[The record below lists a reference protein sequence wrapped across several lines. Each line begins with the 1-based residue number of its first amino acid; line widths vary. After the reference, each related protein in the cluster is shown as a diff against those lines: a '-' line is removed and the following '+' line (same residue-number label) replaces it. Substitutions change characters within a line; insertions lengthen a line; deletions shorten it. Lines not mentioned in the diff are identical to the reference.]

1 MLKYFHTL
9 LKGEKSM
16 TKTKSLSL
24 AALLVVVLGCIFL
37 LAACGETQYRL
48 NATASVGG
56 SVSGAGEIAEGQT
69 ATLTATPDVGYKFV
83 GWYDNAEYTGNA
95 YSTANPLV
103 ITVTQDLSFYALFD
117 ELERYTISVVAGNG
131 GFVSGNGDYYENS
144 TTTIAATANAGYYFV
159 GWYTEANGMGNLI
172 STSANLEVNVTQDQT
187 YYAYFDTINKG
198 VTVNTIGNGTV
209 TGAGEHEKGDEVT
222 LTATASEGYYFA
234 GWYSTSDASGLPVS
248 SANPYTFTLENDTVL
263 YALFNT
269 KPSVLIDRILNGAY
283 NTYATF
289 DSNEQEKTAYN
300 VNADVDITLDIPGTI
315 EGIVVNLSANASL
328 DTTTQTGIAEIELAL
343 GGNKDAGRLLL
354 LGIYYVDT
362 ADDQMLYIYLGQ
374 LLSSMLG
381 AQQQYAINFDSLLKM
396 LDFTAPDFP
405 DASNEVWNIDS
416 IISQITDNAL
426 LQQVISGVL
435 NTNTLNVF
443 TNITNNANDLSFDVN
458 LTTILNLLKNI
469 DLGETFSQVMEV
481 LTGAYANG
489 SLPALTLGVNAGF
502 ETVSDLEYL
511 RSAGLSLNIGDEYS
525 LNLGEGTQITLP
537 SMTLGITVNELSMGF
552 GDANTNVSDIETQF
566 ANVNAINALNLHVG
580 ADFNIYS
587 GENGETTDHAYR
599 LEVNTD
605 IDPFAIIPA
614 IQTAED
620 GTTIFDVNA
629 IDWENLGFLSIRIF
643 DPTGEAN
650 DYLNV
655 LYDSK
660 MSTQVYIYANFVNP
674 ITIMNFL
681 TLDLNTSFDINEFV
695 DLIEGFVQLANGNE
709 TEQANINSAMLLAN
723 ERTSTTPD
731 TSTATET
738 TTVDAVLNAL
748 MSLIAG
754 ENFNKVV
761 VNLISA
767 FAPDFTGLAY
777 NETKGIV
784 LDLSN
789 VSDALTLDLGDG
801 ITLDFK
807 NILFGNGTFASIKFD
822 SFSYGSVNER
832 NIENEMINP
841 VSENKTS
848 FKDELATAS
857 TTKWSTNDNKMISK
871 VNSVDALKNAIF
883 SSETDI
889 LEQLD
894 SITANVEFIDGTTET
909 IPMVIQ
915 EMIVNESNEI
925 NSSITTQNVTFVLS
939 PARSTTDMSYIDY
952 KFLLVTAFLQGQ
964 GIMLTNGA
972 FTYTTDVVITSA
984 TSQVQTTEGMTDEEI
999 LAIFSDTVL
1008 GDVKNDTYHRTIVS
1022 ADITGIDES
1031 VVKWTLT
1038 DGEFVLNGDSP
1049 TGVYVDEEAP
1059 STPTIAA
1066 VMIGWAEGDFDKE
1079 WTVEFYVMN
1088 GDEKIVFAREVFTP
1102 ALADYT
1108 KTEATE

>member
-1 MLKYFHTL
+1 
-9 LKGEKSM
+9 M

-24 AALLVVVLGCIFL
+24 TALLVVVLGCIFL

-69 ATLTATPDVGYKFV
+69 ATLTATPDAGYKFV
-83 GWYDNAEYTGNA
+83 GWYDNAEYTGDA

-131 GFVSGNGDYYENS
+131 GSVSGNGDYYENS

-159 GWYTEANGMGNLI
+159 GWYTEANGMGELI

-315 EGIVVNLSANASL
+315 EGIVVNLSVNASL

-343 GGNKDAGRLLL
+343 GGNKDAGGLLL

-362 ADDQMLYIYLGQ
+362 ADDQMLYIDLGQ

-405 DASNEVWNIDS
+405 DASNEVWNIDN

-614 IQTAED
+614 IKTVD
-620 GTTIFDVNA
+620 GATTFDVNA
-629 IDWENLGFLSIRIF
+629 IDWENLGFLSVRIY
-643 DPTGEAN
+643 DPEGIEN
-650 DYLNV
+650 DYLNI
-655 LYDSK
+655 LYDSEI
-660 MSTQVYIYANFVNP
+660 STQVYIYANFVNP
-674 ITIMNFL
+674 IEIWDAGGEFTSPSMMYSFSFNSAFEIEAFITWIQDFITN
-681 TLDLNTSFDINEFV
+681 LNTLLNPEATASVNSMALLTNE
-695 DLIEGFVQLANGNE
+695 D
-709 TEQANINSAMLLAN
+709 T
-723 ERTSTTPD
+723 TSD
-731 TSTATET
+731 TVTET
-738 TTVDAVLNAL
+738 APATADIILNAL
-748 MSLIAG
+748 MSLING
-754 ENFNKVV
+754 KNFNKVATDTILSLV
-761 VNLISA
+761 
-767 FAPDFTGLAY
+767 PDYTIVGKGLTY
-777 NETKGIV
+777 DETKGMV
-784 LDLSN
+784 LDI
-789 VSDALTLDLGDG
+789 TPLDLRFD
-801 ITLDFK
+801 IPLTADTTYYIDFAK
-807 NILFGNGTFASIKFD
+807 TFFGENGTHISLKFD
-822 SFSYGSVNER
+822 EISYGSICAR
-832 NIENEMINP
+832 DSENDVINP
-841 VSENKTS
+841 KTQISFEDEMLADSSEKWADQQTSQMIESIVSSDEIDAINMTQEELENLKISFNTS
-848 FKDELATAS
+848 MFSIDGSYKATVKSVAGDNFEVTVAVKDT
-857 TTKWSTNDNKMISK
+857 II
-871 VNSVDALKNAIF
+871 NSVD
-883 SSETDI
+883 SETN
-889 LEQLD
+889 
-894 SITANVEFIDGTTET
+894 TANVTFILTIMEDEGIIASYTNFLTAILMAPLMMQTTLPDIS
-909 IPMVIQ
+909 IP
-915 EMIVNESNEI
+915 
-925 NSSITTQNVTFVLS
+925 FGL
-939 PARSTTDMSYIDY
+939 Y
-952 KFLLVTAFLQGQ
+952 
-964 GIMLTNGA
+964 
-972 FTYTTDVVITSA
+972 TYTT
-984 TSQVQTTEGMTDEEI
+984 
-999 LAIFSDTVL
+999 TV
-1008 GDVKNDTYHRTIVS
+1008 
-1022 ADITGIDES
+1022 
-1031 VVKWTLT
+1031 TLT
-1038 DGEFVLNGDSP
+1038 E
-1049 TGVYVDEEAP
+1049 
-1059 STPTIAA
+1059 
-1066 VMIGWAEGDFDKE
+1066 
-1079 WTVEFYVMN
+1079 
-1088 GDEKIVFAREVFTP
+1088 
-1102 ALADYT
+1102 
-1108 KTEATE
+1108 